1 MKGSGGANSRG
12 KESKEDGRGCRL
24 TQGENHWIYHLSCLL
39 FFYSMIRCSPL
50 TPKNE
55 EMMEKKLEGNRTA
68 AVMTNESP
76 SLERRTMLDGYCKL
90 PAHVHQAP
98 QPCNYVHLPPELE
111 NENVG

>member
-1 MKGSGGANSRG
+1 M
-12 KESKEDGRGCRL
+12 D
-24 TQGENHWIYHLSCLL
+24 LSLKLSSFLL
-39 FFYSMIRCSPL
+39 FNDSVLPSDA
-50 TPKNE
+50 E
-55 EMMEKKLEGNRTA
+55 ERGDDGKQKKLEGNRTA